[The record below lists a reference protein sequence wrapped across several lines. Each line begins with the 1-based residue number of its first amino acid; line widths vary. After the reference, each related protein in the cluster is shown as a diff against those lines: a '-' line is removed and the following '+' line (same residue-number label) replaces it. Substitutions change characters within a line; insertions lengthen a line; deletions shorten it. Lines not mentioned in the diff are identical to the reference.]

1 MKKFFA
7 LHRTVRIRLGLA
19 FVSKLIDAMILT
31 FIAIYLAARVG
42 LALTGALIL
51 VFAVFAVF
59 GMLAGGHISER
70 RGRRPVLIAGD
81 LIGCTF
87 LVLMATAYYGDWG
100 PLAVYFSYAIA
111 KFGSNMALPANDAT
125 IIDVTPPADRKYVYT
140 VSYWVVNLALGAGAL
155 AGGFL
160 YNSHFGAVIIGG
172 AIGLG
177 GALIVTVLFVSET
190 KPESAAAEPSAR
202 RTGFRQFVDGYRVVL
217 VDSTFRRLIIAA
229 SLALTLEGQMNSYI
243 GIRLSDGMP
252 KQHLLPFLTVGG
264 VQMLGLLKAENT
276 IMVVILALFVNGLL
290 RPVSD
295 RIRLY
300 AGIAMY
306 TAGFAVLAVDNTPWV
321 LLLACL
327 VLTFGEAGAAG
338 RVGAGA
344 RPATL
349 HGRVLPPHPVRSGAE
364 RAARHLG
371 RGPGRSGDGRD
382 LPALRRRDH
391 PPVPDDPG
399 PPRNTCRSG
408 AGRVRLTLTP
418 AWERSHVGQSEPDHR
433 GLPRRMRRSRRPPAA
448 RPGGHQRVP
457 GAAGG
462 LAEAA
467 ASPDPGR
474 RGGVPGLRP

>member
-7 LHRTVRIRLGLA
+7 LHRNVRIRIGLS

-59 GMLAGGHISER
+59 GMLTGGHFSES

-81 LIGCTF
+81 LIGCAF
-87 LVLMATAYYGDWG
+87 LVLMAVAYFGDWG
-100 PLAVYFSYAIA
+100 PFAVYFSYAIA

-140 VSYWVVNLALGAGAL
+140 VNYWVVNLALGVGAL

-172 AIGLG
+172 AVGLG
-177 GALIVTVLFVSET
+177 GALIVTVSCVSET
-190 KPESAAAEPSAR
+190 KPEPAAAEPSAR
-202 RTGFRQFVDGYRVVL
+202 PTGFRQFVDGYRVVL
-217 VDSTFRRLIIAA
+217 IDSTFRRLIIAA

-252 KQHLLPFLTVGG
+252 AQHLFPFLTVGG

-276 IMVVILALFVNGLL
+276 IMVVILALFINGLL

-295 RIRLY
+295 RVRLY

-306 TAGFAVLAVDNTPWV
+306 TGGFAVLAVDNNPWV

-327 VLTFGEAGAAG
+327 VLTFGELMNVPVKQALLAELAPDQGRSRYMAAYYLHIRFGQMMNALLVSLGAILGAAG
-338 RVGAGA
+338 MAGIYLLFGVVIILQYRGILA
-344 RPATL
+344 R
-349 HGRVLPPHPVRSGAE
+349 RE
-364 RAARHLG
+364 AR
-371 RGPGRSGDGRD
+371 
-382 LPALRRRDH
+382 
-391 PPVPDDPG
+391 
-399 PPRNTCRSG
+399 
-408 AGRVRLTLTP
+408 
-418 AWERSHVGQSEPDHR
+418 
-433 GLPRRMRRSRRPPAA
+433 
-448 RPGGHQRVP
+448 
-457 GAAGG
+457 
-462 LAEAA
+462 AEAA
-467 ASPDPGR
+467 LAAS
-474 RGGVPGLRP
+474 V